1 MKKYNF
7 TILGLFLLITFTANL
22 FADQYPNTSIG
33 IIDLNKILTE
43 SKAAIDASKQ
53 IEEIQK
59 NSEEESKKED
69 ELIIQERE
77 KLIEQQSV
85 MAPEAFEV
93 KVAEFEKKVQSYQIE
108 RQEKLRK
115 LDQMVQTARASIL
128 EEVKPIINDYASELS
143 ITVILEKN
151 AVIMSAD
158 EMDMTDE
165 VIKRLNKNLPKIG
178 VKLED

>member
-1 MKKYNF
+1 MKKFNLILIIILFFANF
-7 TILGLFLLITFTANL
+7 S

-33 IIDLNKILTE
+33 IIDINRVLTE
-43 SKAAIDASKQ
+43 SKAAKDATKQ
-53 IEEIQK
+53 IEKIQK
-59 NSEEESKKED
+59 KSEEDSKKED

-93 KVAEFEKKVQSYQIE
+93 KVADFEKKVQTYQIE

-115 LDQMVQTARASIL
+115 LDQMVQEARASIL
-128 EEVKPIINDYASELS
+128 DEVKPIINDYANELG

-158 EMDMTDE
+158 DMDMTE
-165 VIKRLNKNLPKIG
+165 QVIEILNKSLPKIK

>member
-1 MKKYNF
+1 MKKFN
-7 TILGLFLLITFTANL
+7 IIFLTLIFL
-22 FADQYPNTSIG
+22 SSVSIADQYPNTSIG
-33 IIDLNKILTE
+33 IIDINKVLTE

-53 IEEIQK
+53 IEKIQK
-59 NSEEESKKED
+59 ESEEESKIED
-69 ELIIQERE
+69 ELIIKERE

-93 KVAEFEKKVQSYQIE
+93 KVADFEKKVQAYQIE

-115 LDQMVQTARASIL
+115 LDQMVQIARAQIL
-128 EEVKPIINDYASELS
+128 EEVKPIINDYAEELG

-158 EMDMTDE
+158 DMDMTDQ
-165 VIKRLNKNLPKIG
+165 VIKILNKNLPKIK

>member
-1 MKKYNF
+1 MKKFNF
-7 TILGLFLLITFTANL
+7 ILLILLLLSSNL

-43 SKAAIDASKQ
+43 SKAAVDASKQ
-53 IEEIQK
+53 IEIIK
-59 NSEEESKKED
+59 KKSEKESKEED
-69 ELIIQERE
+69 DLIIRERE

-93 KVAEFEKKVQSYQIE
+93 KVSEFEKKVQSYQIE
-108 RQEKLRK
+108 RQDNLRK
-115 LDQMVQTARASIL
+115 LDQMVQMARAKIL
-128 EEVKPIINDYASELS
+128 EEIKPIINDYAEELG

-158 EMDMTDE
+158 DMDMTDQ
-165 VIKRLNKNLPKIG
+165 VIKILNSELTKIK
-178 VKLED
+178 VELED

>member
-1 MKKYNF
+1 MKKLNLILFIILFFANF
-7 TILGLFLLITFTANL
+7 SLAEK
-22 FADQYPNTSIG
+22 YPNTSIG
-33 IIDLNKILTE
+33 IIDINRDLTE
-43 SKAAIDASKQ
+43 SKAAKDTTKQ
-53 IEEIQK
+53 IEKIQK
-59 NSEEESKKED
+59 KSEEDSKKED

-93 KVAEFEKKVQSYQIE
+93 KVADFEKKVQTYQIE

-115 LDQMVQTARASIL
+115 LDQMVQAARASIL
-128 EEVKPIINDYASELS
+128 YEVKPIINDYANELG

-158 EMDMTDE
+158 DMDMTDQ
-165 VIKRLNKNLPKIG
+165 VIEILNKSLPKIK